1 MHYSGID
8 LICFMFNTRPQLK
21 YQRNF
26 SYFYYENPFIKKHI
40 ILTDLNTNAEPYIL
54 SPSSNSSCSPRS
66 PSSSIVAH
74 FDKDIINNLI
84 NISPQSSFFSFDEK
98 EIYQTLE

>member
-8 LICFMFNTRPQLK
+8 LICYMFNTRPQLK

-26 SYFYYENPFIKKHI
+26 SYFYYENPFIKKHS

-54 SPSSNSSCSPRS
+54 SPHSNSPSS

-74 FDKDIINNLI
+74 FDRDIINNLI
-84 NISPQSSFFSFDEK
+84 NISPQSSFFSFDEN